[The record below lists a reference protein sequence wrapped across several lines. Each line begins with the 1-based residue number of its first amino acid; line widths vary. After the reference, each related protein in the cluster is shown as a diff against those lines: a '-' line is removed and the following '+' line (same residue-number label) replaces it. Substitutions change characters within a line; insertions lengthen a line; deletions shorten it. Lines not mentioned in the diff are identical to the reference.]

1 MRTSAPDASTRPDNY
16 IVLASKPMSTTSIW
30 ISLRNPVFRSLWF
43 ASVVSGCCVSA
54 HDMAATWVMNT
65 LSPSPLLLSLLS
77 TAASLPFFLLTF
89 PAGALADMVNRKK
102 LLCVMHVWLALAAA
116 GLAVV
121 GTLHLLNPAIVLAAV
136 FLLGV
141 GFAFNAPVWVSVI
154 TDVVTKEDLPSAVT
168 LGGVQMNIS
177 GVIGPALGGLLLPLI
192 GAYAVFA
199 LNAAGFLLVL
209 VAILRW
215 RRTYKRSRTPT
226 ESMLESFV
234 GAIRYVRYTRGIQ
247 VVLVRALLFALLISV
262 IPALLPAVGLKALH
276 LNSSHLGVLFTSM
289 AIGSLA
295 GAVFIVPWARE
306 RFTSNQVTI
315 LASLL
320 LAAVY
325 ILMAAIRHLEYFMI
339 VAALAGLG
347 WTLAASELWV
357 VAQQA
362 VPGWTRGRLNA
373 AQLMVS
379 QGGIALGGIAWGA
392 AAAFTGF
399 EYTLVL
405 ASLLV
410 CFNLAVAGPLSIDFV
425 KSLDPE
431 PALPPRVP
439 KFSETPALDDGPIA
453 VVAEV
458 RVDEAKRNQFLDLMR
473 ELRLVYLRNG
483 ASSVRLYESLA
494 DRSVFRMEAVVTTWR
509 EHLLLHTRMTKTER
523 EILDRVLQLHAGEEA
538 PVYHYQLI
546 TRDIVNPR

>member
-1 MRTSAPDASTRPDNY
+1 
-16 IVLASKPMSTTSIW
+16 MSTNSIW
-30 ISLRNPVFRSLWF
+30 ISLRNPVFRSLWL

-65 LSPSPLLLSLLS
+65 LSPSPFLLSLLS

-89 PAGALADMVNRKK
+89 PAGALADMVDRKK
-102 LLCVMHVWLALAAA
+102 LLSIMHVWLSIAAA
-116 GLAVV
+116 GLAVL
-121 GTLHLLNPAIVLAAV
+121 GTLHLLSPVIVLAAV

-154 TDVVTKEDLPSAVT
+154 TDVVTKEELPSAVT

-177 GVIGPALGGLLLPLI
+177 GVLGPALGGLLLPLI
-192 GAYAVFA
+192 GTNAVFA

-209 VAILRW
+209 AAILRW
-215 RRTYKRSRTPT
+215 RKTRKRSRTPT

-234 GAIRYVRYTRGIQ
+234 GALRYVRYTRGIQ
-247 VVLVRALLFALLISV
+247 IVLVRALLFALLISV

-276 LNSSHLGVLFTSM
+276 LNSSHLGILFTSM
-289 AIGSLA
+289 AVGSLA
-295 GAVFIVPWARE
+295 GAVFVVPWARAH
-306 RFTSNQVTI
+306 FTSNMVTI

-357 VAQQA
+357 VAQQSM
-362 VPGWTRGRLNA
+362 PGWTRGRLNA
-373 AQLMVS
+373 AQIMVS
-379 QGGIALGGIAWGA
+379 QGGIALGGLAWGA
-392 AAAFTGF
+392 AAEFTGF
-399 EYTLVL
+399 EYTLLL
-405 ASLLV
+405 ATLLV
-410 CFNLAVAGPLSIDFV
+410 CFNLAIAGPLSIDFI
-425 KSLDPE
+425 KALDAE
-431 PALPPRVP
+431 PALPPHVP
-439 KFSETPALDDGPIA
+439 NFTKAPALDDGPIA

-458 RVDEAKRNQFLDLMR
+458 RVEEANRNQFLDLMR

-509 EHLLLHTRMTKTER
+509 EHLLLHSRMTKAER
-523 EILDRVLQLHAGEEA
+523 GILDRVLQLHADEEA

-546 TRDIVNPR
+546 TRDIASPR